1 MDNNINRE
9 EEKGGIG
16 GNNDNGR
23 DYNGNGQGGGY
34 LNINARITKRP
45 NGSHLPPDVFE
56 ALVGMSASNLDSSTV
71 HVECHL

>member
-34 LNINARITKRP
+34 LNINARITKSP